1 MEEEDVFIITKS
13 QSFSGTEFLGS
24 ELHKCFLAFL
34 FLPLS
39 ETERQGS

>member
-24 ELHKCFLAFL
+24 ELHKCFLAL